1 MKMSHSAPVPYTDE
15 HAGSCYPIFALLMT
29 PVWHCTGSV
38 RYKTFT
44 VIPCE
49 EGDLTW
55 AVRRFAIVAGIFM
68 KKMVPTKRA
77 NLILEQ
83 VVMHPEAIFNVMLTL
98 GVVLV
103 LI

>member
-1 MKMSHSAPVPYTDE
+1 M
-15 HAGSCYPIFALLMT
+15 
-29 PVWHCTGSV
+29 
-38 RYKTFT
+38 
-44 VIPCE
+44 
-49 EGDLTW
+49 W

-83 VVMHPEAIFNVMLTL
+83 VVMHPEAIFNVMLTF